1 MAAQQG
7 AARRLIT
14 MEPSGDPRRR
24 RRRGLAFVSVVGEL
38 FLTAGVI
45 SFLFIGWQLWLNDLV
60 VGQEQRSN
68 ALELEDEWHSEGSP
82 SVPPTTDASNTDY
95 GIPIVGDVPAFAT
108 GFATL
113 YVPRFGADYVRPIG
127 QGVSL
132 ASVLNNPKLGVGHY
146 PDTQLPGELGNF
158 ALAAH
163 RTTWGA
169 PFKQIADLRV
179 GDKLYV
185 QTADG
190 WYTYAFRTLEY
201 VWPTGVGVLEPVP
214 QAPGTDPLDRVI
226 TLTSCNPM
234 FSAAERIVAYG
245 VLEHWQPATAG
256 MPAQLAEVI
265 EEA

>member
-1 MAAQQG
+1 
-7 AARRLIT
+7 
-14 MEPSGDPRRR
+14 MEHGDGTTRRR
-24 RRRGLAFVSVVGEL
+24 RQRALAIVSVVGEL

-45 SFLFIGWQLWLNDLV
+45 CFLFIGWQLWLNDLV
-60 VGQEQRSN
+60 VGQEQRSS
-68 ALELEDEWHSEGSP
+68 ALELEDQWRTPGAP
-82 SVPPTTDASNTDY
+82 PVPPTPGAEAVDY
-95 GIPIVGDVPAFAT
+95 GEPVVAAAPREGT

-113 YVPRFGADYVRPIG
+113 YVPRFGAGYVRPIG
-127 QGVSL
+127 EGVSL
-132 ASVLNNPKLGVGHY
+132 ASVLNNPELGIGHY
-146 PDTQLPGELGNF
+146 PETQLPGELGNF

-185 QTADG
+185 QTSDG
-190 WYTYAFRTLEY
+190 WYTYAFRSLEY

-214 QAPGTDPLDRVI
+214 QAPGVEPFDRVI

-234 FSAAERIVAYG
+234 FSAAERIIAYG
-245 VLEHWQPATAG
+245 VLEHWQPTSAG
-256 MPAQLAEVI
+256 MPVELSNLI

>member
-1 MAAQQG
+1 MQPADDIPHRG
-7 AARRLIT
+7 
-14 MEPSGDPRRR
+14 RRR
-24 RRRGLAFVSVVGEL
+24 ALAAVSVVGEL
-38 FLTAGVI
+38 FLTAGVVC
-45 SFLFIGWQLWLNDLV
+45 FLFIGWQLWFNDLV
-60 VGQEQRSN
+60 VGQEQRSS
-68 ALELEDEWHSEGSP
+68 ALELQDRWRTPGAPPVAPDPGASTVDYGEPAVTPAPREGS
-82 SVPPTTDASNTDY
+82 
-95 GIPIVGDVPAFAT
+95 

-127 QGVSL
+127 EGVSL
-132 ASVLNNPKLGVGHY
+132 ASVLNNPQLGIGHY

-201 VWPTGVGVLEPVP
+201 VWPTGIGVLEPVP
-214 QAPGTDPLDRVI
+214 QAPGIAPLDRVI

-234 FSAAERIVAYG
+234 FSAAERIIAYG
-245 VLEHWQPATAG
+245 VFERWQPASAG
-256 MPAQLAEVI
+256 MPAELSESI